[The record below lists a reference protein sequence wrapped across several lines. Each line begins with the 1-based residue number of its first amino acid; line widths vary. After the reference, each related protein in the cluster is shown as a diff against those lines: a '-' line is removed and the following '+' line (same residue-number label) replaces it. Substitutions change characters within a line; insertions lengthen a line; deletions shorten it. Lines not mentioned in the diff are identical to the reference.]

1 MKKIELKNIK
11 YLKEKINNPFTGFID
26 FIRSQGVIGL
36 AIGVVLG
43 TSITK
48 FVTSLVTDIIN
59 PLVGI
64 LISRAGDLK
73 ANYFLVGNA
82 KIMWGSFVNS
92 FIDFV
97 IIALVV
103 YFGVKI
109 LGIDKLDKKKE

>member
-1 MKKIELKNIK
+1 MKKIDLKNIK
-11 YLKEKINNPFTGFID
+11 YLKGKINNPLAGFID

-48 FVTSLVTDIIN
+48 FITSLVNDIIN

-73 ANYFLVGNA
+73 ANYFLIGNA
-82 KIMWGSFVNS
+82 KVMWGSFVSS
-92 FIDFV
+92 FIDFI
-97 IIALVV
+97 IIALIV
-103 YFGVKI
+103 YFGVEI
-109 LGIDKLDKKKE
+109 LGVDRLDKKKE